1 MPSATS
7 GTGPRLGSGF
17 AQVAAGHYRT
27 AAVKADGTLWTWGA
41 NEFGA
46 LGNGTIGN
54 GTTGD
59 RRSPDRIGMG
69 FAKVAVGEF
78 HMTAVKTSRTLW
90 AWGDNGHGQ
99 LGDGTLVGQL
109 SPVQIP

>member
-46 LGNGTIGN
+46 LGN